1 LCTPRHAG
9 RTLFMDKVTLLTKL
23 QERCTNTLVDTLGI
37 TFTEL
42 GDDYLIAKMP
52 VTSAVHQVDGVL
64 HGGATAALA
73 ETVGS
78 AACAIFCKSDEV
90 MMRGIEVSANH
101 VRGVRS
107 GFVYAK
113 ATAVH
118 KGRTMQH
125 WDIRITNDE
134 NKLVSSCKLTTL
146 TLPNA
151 K

>member
-1 LCTPRHAG
+1 MRPAKRGATI
-9 RTLFMDKVTLLTKL
+9 FMDNQAILNLL
-23 QERCTNTLVDTLGI
+23 QDRCANSFVDTLGV
-37 TFTEL
+37 TFVEL
-42 GDDYLIAKMP
+42 GDDYLVAKMP

-78 AACAIFCKSDEV
+78 AACAIFCKSDDV
-90 MMRGIEVSANH
+90 IMRGIEVSANH

-113 ATAVH
+113 ATAIH
-118 KGRTMQH
+118 KGKTMQH
-125 WDIRITNDE
+125 WSIRITDDA

-146 TLPNA
+146 ILT
-151 K
+151 KKK

>member
-1 LCTPRHAG
+1 MRPAQRGA
-9 RTLFMDKVTLLTKL
+9 TLFMDNKTILKLL
-23 QERCTNTLVDTLGI
+23 QERCANTLVDTLGV
-37 TFTEL
+37 TFVEL
-42 GDDYLIAKMP
+42 GEDYLVAKMP

-78 AACAIFCKSDEV
+78 AACAIFCKTDDV
-90 MMRGIEVSANH
+90 IMRGIEVSANH

-113 ATAVH
+113 ATATH
-118 KGRTMQH
+118 KGKTMQH
-125 WDIRITNDE
+125 WSIQITDDT

-146 TLPNA
+146 TLP
-151 K
+151 KKK

>member
-1 LCTPRHAG
+1 
-9 RTLFMDKVTLLTKL
+9 MDRKTILATL
-23 QERCTNTLVDTLGI
+23 QERCANTMVDTLGVRFI
-37 TFTEL
+37 EL

-52 VTSAVHQVDGVL
+52 VTTAVLQVDGVL

-107 GFVYAK
+107 GYVYAK

-118 KGRTMQH
+118 KGKTMQH
-125 WDIRITNDE
+125 WNIRITNDE
-134 NKLVSSCKLTTL
+134 GKLVSSCKLTTL
-146 TLPNA
+146 TLLN
-151 K
+151 KK

>member
-1 LCTPRHAG
+1 
-9 RTLFMDKVTLLTKL
+9 MDKKAILKIL
-23 QERCTNTLVDTLGI
+23 QERCANTLVDTLDVRFI
-37 TFTEL
+37 EL

-78 AACAIFCKSDEV
+78 AACAIFCKADDV
-90 MMRGIEVSANH
+90 IMRGIEVSANH

-118 KGRTMQH
+118 KGTTMQH

-134 NKLVSSCKLTTL
+134 GKLVSSCKLTTL
-146 TLPNA
+146 TLPN
-151 K
+151 KK

>member
-1 LCTPRHAG
+1 MCTPRAAG
-9 RTLFMDKVTLLTKL
+9 RTFFMDKETLLAKL
-23 QERCTNTLVDTLGI
+23 QERCANTLVDTLGV
-37 TFTEL
+37 TFIEL

-78 AACAIFCKSDEV
+78 AACAIFCKTDEV

>member
-1 LCTPRHAG
+1 
-9 RTLFMDKVTLLTKL
+9 MDKQAILTRLK
-23 QERCTNTLVDTLGI
+23 ERCANTLVDTLGVS
-37 TFTEL
+37 FVEL
-42 GDDYLIAKMP
+42 GADYLIAKMP

-78 AACAIFCKSDEV
+78 AACAIFCKTDQV
-90 MMRGIEVSANH
+90 MMRGIEVTANH
-101 VRGVRS
+101 VRAVRS
-107 GFVYAK
+107 GYVYAK

-146 TLPNA
+146 TLPYTR
-151 K
+151 